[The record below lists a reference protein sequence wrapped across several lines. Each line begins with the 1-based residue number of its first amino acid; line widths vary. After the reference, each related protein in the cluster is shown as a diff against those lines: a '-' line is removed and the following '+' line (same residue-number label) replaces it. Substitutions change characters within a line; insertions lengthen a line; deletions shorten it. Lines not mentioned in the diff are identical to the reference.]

1 MNGNAEEKGNGNIVN
16 NVAMV
21 ISIFTITVGVLFKE
35 KFLDYM
41 TRLFTVLSGSFNWV
55 YLIVVAGYVA
65 FLLYLALSQYGAV
78 KLGPDDSEPEFSLY
92 SWIAMLFSI
101 SLGVGIVFF
110 GVYEPVYHFYN
121 PPHMAPATPE
131 AAAWSM
137 QVMFL
142 HWGFHP
148 WAVYAFTG
156 LGMGYFTMRRG
167 RPLLVSSMLEPLL
180 DGKKCRLTVEH
191 GVDIWIV
198 FLTII
203 GLASAF
209 GMACSQIAAGLSNVF
224 GTPNTFTMYL
234 AVNAFM
240 AVIYI
245 YTCMTGVDKGIKIV
259 SDINLGLAIFLLLSV
274 FFMGPTIKII
284 QIMVSS
290 FGNYMQRFIQDSLYM
305 NPFDSKFGDW
315 HQWWTIFYWAWW
327 CSWGA
332 FCGSFIARI
341 SRGRT
346 IRQFVFGAM
355 GIPPLVLFLWF
366 SVFGGTGITFLL
378 ENPDHA
384 LKTIVEA
391 DKSMVHFEFL
401 KFLPFSKFYSILS
414 IVLLFTFMITS
425 ANSGTYVLGTLSSN
439 GTLQPPKKRLL
450 VWGVLLAATAA
461 IIYRAGGIQGLQMA
475 ALCVTFP
482 YQFLTIAIMVSILIA
497 LRKHELPRL
506 REQAALRVDGPL
518 VVENRSTVLVVE
530 EAERRK

>member
-1 MNGNAEEKGNGNIVN
+1 MPINIEEKKGGGNVVN
-16 NVAMV
+16 NVAMA
-21 ISIFTITVGVLFKE
+21 ISIATITVGVLFKDQ
-35 KFLDYM
+35 FLDYM
-41 TRLFTVLSGSFNWV
+41 TRLFTVLSGDFNWV
-55 YLIVVAGYVA
+55 YLCVVASYVV
-65 FLLYLALSQYGAV
+65 FLLYLAFSKYGSI
-78 KLGPDDSEPEFSLY
+78 KLGPDDSEPDFSMY

-121 PPHMAPATPE
+121 PPLLDPATPE

-137 QVMFL
+137 QIMFL
-142 HWGFHP
+142 HWGVHP

-167 RPLLVSSMLEPLL
+167 HPLLVSSMLEPLL
-180 DGKKCRLTVEH
+180 QGRKNRLLVEN

-209 GMACSQIAAGLSNVF
+209 GMACSQITAGLSNVF
-224 GTPNTFTMYL
+224 GTPNTLKVSLM
-234 AVNAFM
+234 VNVFM
-240 AVIYI
+240 TVIYI
-245 YTCMTGVDKGIKIV
+245 YTCMTGVEKGIKIV
-259 SDINLGLAIFLLLSV
+259 SDINLGLAIFLLVSV

-284 QIMVSS
+284 QILVSS
-290 FGNYMQRFIQDSLYM
+290 LGNYMQRFVQDSLYM
-305 NPFDSKFGDW
+305 NPFDPKFGEW
-315 HQWWTIFYWAWW
+315 HQWWTVFYWAWW

-355 GIPPLVLFLWF
+355 GIPPIILFVWF
-366 SVFGGTGITFLL
+366 SVFGGTGITLLL
-378 ENPDHA
+378 ENPMHP
-384 LKTIVEA
+384 LREIVKA
-391 DKSMVHFEFL
+391 DTTMVHFEFL
-401 KFLPFSKFYSILS
+401 KFLPFSKFYSVIS

-439 GTLQPPKKRLL
+439 GNLNPPKRRLL
-450 VWGVLLAATAA
+450 IWGVLMAMTAA
-461 IIYRAGGIQGLQMA
+461 IIYRSGGIKGLQMA

-482 YQFLTIAIMVSILIA
+482 YQFLTIAIMISIIIA
-497 LRKHELPRL
+497 LRKYELPLLEAKRN
-506 REQAALRVDGPL
+506 RAISRVQEGVDFHLG
-518 VVENRSTVLVVE
+518 S
-530 EAERRK
+530 